1 MFIPGAQGDGKG
13 GGGTRGG
20 SRLESVDRT
29 RGPTLGLPVP
39 AT

>member
-1 MFIPGAQGDGKG
+1 VRRETGRG

-29 RGPTLGLPVP
+29 RGLKVGLPVP